1 VVRALAGLGSPWGGR
16 SRAVGQAAL
25 VIVISV
31 AIALPAH
38 AQRIERDCS
47 RLAVH
52 QWEELEARL
61 RVLLAGHE
69 AQALSV
75 NLRCDELSAAVA
87 LSDVAGTGE
96 LPIAD
101 AGDLVEGTLSVVEAE
116 LARRAAGPSSEP
128 ESAVGQGESQTKP
141 ATLEHETPELG
152 DPAPPT
158 PAPANAAP
166 RTESAST
173 SLSGGIGLSLGAET
187 WRSATPALGPR
198 LQIALGRGE
207 LCVVAV
213 ESLAFGRL
221 EPYSALSFSTEL
233 GLSWG
238 APFAAAMPLGAKV
251 LVGYEWLSAAENEA
265 APAQTSGVMTIALG
279 VQGALNAGPVSLWAG
294 PDLRVRL
301 ARSELGP
308 PLSVGL
314 PSYSVLVQAGVFWVQ
329 EAMPSSR

>member
-1 VVRALAGLGSPWGGR
+1 
-16 SRAVGQAAL
+16 
-25 VIVISV
+25 V
-31 AIALPAH
+31 AIASAAH

-47 RLAVH
+47 RLELH
-52 QWEELEARL
+52 EWEELEARL

-69 AQALSV
+69 EQALSV
-75 NLRCDELSAAVA
+75 ELRCDELSAAVT
-87 LSDVAGTGE
+87 LSHSTGTSE

-101 AGDLVEGTLSVVEAE
+101 AGDLVEGTLAAVEAE
-116 LARRAAGPSSEP
+116 LGRRAAKPSAEAAAALEP
-128 ESAVGQGESQTKP
+128 GERESVPTPVER
-141 ATLEHETPELG
+141 ETPEAR
-152 DPAPPT
+152 DS
-158 PAPANAAP
+158 AAP
-166 RTESAST
+166 SPSGTNAGPRAEAASSA
-173 SLSGGIGLSLGAET
+173 LSGGIGLSLGAET

-207 LCVVAV
+207 FCVVAV
-213 ESLAFGRL
+213 ESLAFGSL

-233 GLSWG
+233 GLAWG
-238 APFAAAMPLGAKV
+238 APFASAMPLGAKV
-251 LVGYEWLSAAENEA
+251 LVGYEWLSASENAA

-279 VQGALNAGPVSLWAG
+279 VQGALQAGPVSLWAG

-314 PSYSVLVQAGVFWVQ
+314 PSYSVLVQAGVFWIQ